1 MTEFDVW
8 SVRRPMCIERA
19 LMPGVPS
26 FRLWIGVLNVGGV
39 GGRASPAVARGLSAG
54 VVCGHDTRPIVI
66 STEQESYSCRIW
78 LFAESDLIM
87 IAASFEPRPEVSCV

>member
-1 MTEFDVW
+1 MSLQRAPGPGALVFR
-8 SVRRPMCIERA
+8 SVGE
-19 LMPGVPS
+19 
-26 FRLWIGVLNVGGV
+26 VLNVCGV
-39 GGRASPAVARGLSAG
+39 GCRMCGAGATEWSAG

-78 LFAESDLIM
+78 LFAESDLVM